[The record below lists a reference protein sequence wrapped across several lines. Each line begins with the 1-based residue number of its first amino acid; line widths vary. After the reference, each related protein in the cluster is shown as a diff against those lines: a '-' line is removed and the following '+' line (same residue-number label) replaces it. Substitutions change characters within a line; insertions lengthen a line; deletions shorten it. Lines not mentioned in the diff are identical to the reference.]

1 MHFLSALHHTN
12 KKLIMGLFDSIRG
25 EFIDIIEWTD
35 DSSNTLVYRFERHD
49 NEIKNAAK
57 LVVREGQA
65 AVFINEG
72 QLADVFSP
80 GTHTLE
86 TKNLPIL
93 STLKGWKY
101 GFDSP
106 FKAEVYFIS
115 TRNFTDQKWGTK
127 NPITLSD
134 SRFGMLEIRA
144 FGTYVIRVDDPTKFI
159 KEIVGTDGHF
169 TTDEITNQL
178 RSLIVTRFTDAIG
191 EAELPVEKYAANTNE
206 ISKLVKDI
214 MQEDFDAYGIELT
227 KFLIENV
234 SMPEEVKKEI
244 FELSRLDSIDLDKF
258 AKIKAAKAIEKAA
271 ENESGTAGAGMGMG
285 MGFAM
290 ANQMGQAFAPGQQQ
304 PATQPPAGGGP
315 PPLPVAETYH
325 VVVNGQQSGPFD
337 MATIQH
343 MISQN
348 QITKES
354 LVWKQG
360 MTTWTAAGQVS
371 SFNNLFGAVPPP
383 IPPQ

>member
-1 MHFLSALHHTN
+1 
-12 KKLIMGLFDSIRG
+12 MGLFDSIRG

-35 DSSNTLVYRFERHD
+35 DSNNTLVYRFERHD

-65 AVFINEG
+65 AVLINEG

-169 TTDEITNQL
+169 TTDEITDQL

-234 SMPEEVKKEI
+234 SMPEEIKKEI

-290 ANQMGQAFAPGQQQ
+290 ANQMGQTFGGTQQQ
-304 PATQPPAGGGP
+304 QQQAAQPPAGGGAP
-315 PPLPVAETYH
+315 PPLPVAETFH

-337 MATIQH
+337 MGTLKQ

-348 QITKES
+348 QINKES

-360 MTTWTAAGQVS
+360 MAAWTAAGQVAS
-371 SFNNLFGAVPPP
+371 VNNLFGAVPPP